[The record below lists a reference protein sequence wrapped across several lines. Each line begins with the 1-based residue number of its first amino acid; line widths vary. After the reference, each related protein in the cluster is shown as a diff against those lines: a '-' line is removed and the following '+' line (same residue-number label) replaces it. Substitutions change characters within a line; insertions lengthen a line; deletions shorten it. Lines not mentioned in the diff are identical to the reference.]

1 MDALAVRVA
10 ARYAASLVT
19 PEYLDKLV
27 GAPGLASNA
36 PDAVR
41 LLQQL
46 AKSLTYGGIAPF
58 PVGELGNYLRGRDV
72 PEDEIALALA
82 VKVRAPRTPKTIDF
96 TDALIEFGHVTGA
109 SVVPD
114 MRFAHDP
121 KAGEAVLDW
130 LAGWKRLKPLAKKVW
145 AETVKK
151 VYLEKPRDT
160 EDASWTSGGIHLD
173 VSRTADPKVRAT
185 QMTHELGHAFEEHHH
200 LGGFDPPWGQA
211 PFISDYAE
219 FKPNVEDIAESFQAY
234 VNEPALLRRKCP
246 EKFEALRALV

>member
-1 MDALAVRVA
+1 MTLVARVA

-19 PEYLDKLV
+19 PEYLDKIV
-27 GAPGLASNA
+27 AAPGLAGNA

-58 PVGELGNYLRGRDV
+58 PIGELGDYLRGRDV

-82 VKVRAPRTPKTIDF
+82 VKVRAPRAPKDIDF
-96 TDALIEFGHVTGA
+96 TDASLEFGHVTGT

-114 MRFAHDP
+114 MRFEHDP
-121 KAGEAVLDW
+121 KAGKAVLDW
-130 LAGWKRLKPLAKKVW
+130 LAGWKKLKPLAQKMW
-145 AETVKK
+145 AETVRK
-151 VYLEKPRDT
+151 VHFVRPRGT
-160 EDASWTSGGIHLD
+160 EDASWANGALNLA
-173 VSRTADPKVRAT
+173 VVRTADPKTRAGEI
-185 QMTHELGHAFEEHHH
+185 THELGHAFEELHH
-200 LGGFDPPWGQA
+200 LGGFDPPWGVA

-219 FKPNVEDIAESFQAY
+219 FRPNVEDIAESFQAY
-234 VNEPALLRRKCP
+234 VNEPSLLRRKCP